1 MNVVI
6 YLRVSTRRQFESGNS
21 IAEQR
26 RAIEIYCR
34 AKGYNIVAIYIEE
47 GRSARSERRSVFQ
60 TMTLDLVSGKVKA
73 QAVILHNRARF
84 FRDVYGAKKY
94 ERMLER
100 KDIEIISLDVPTE
113 GMPPSTK
120 HFTVNMVD
128 AASQY
133 HSEFT
138 GFLTLAGMLGNA
150 RQGYY
155 NGGRPPYGYK
165 SVKAVNDM
173 GRLKSKLV
181 ISPSEKEIV
190 LRIFSLYMRGNGGGK
205 IAKQLN
211 HEKLYRRNGKEW
223 EKSNILDIISNPIY
237 KGEYTYNRRVSRTKK
252 PNPES
257 EWVRIEVEATVDEET
272 FNLTQRIRKQNAPQ
286 VTNPA
291 VVSSPTLLTG
301 LLKHGH
307 CGSSMT
313 LETGKS
319 GQYRYYNCRKFLR
332 SKSCRG
338 QRVSTEILDKEV
350 LEHITNKLFSPKRL
364 RLLLQEFAR
373 DMKKKKNNQN
383 TDETAIRSEIRENE
397 RELENVYMAIR
408 QGIVKQGNIDEVIE
422 KLKDEIES
430 LEIRL
435 NKVQREVRFRLPP
448 HVFSPKF
455 LERFQLRLEQ
465 ILSSDVP
472 LAKSYLK
479 LFLST
484 IKLKGRNVTLVAKK
498 DILLNALVRNDQ
510 PHLAGVP
517 TAGTVWLPG
526 QDSNLQPSG

>member
-1 MNVVI
+1 MDVVI

-21 IAEQR
+21 IPEQK

-34 AKGYNIVAIYIEE
+34 EKGHNIVEIYEE
-47 GRSARSERRSVFQ
+47 GGKSARSEKRSAFQ
-60 TMTLDLVSGKVKA
+60 AMTLDLVSGKVKA
-73 QAVILHNRARF
+73 QAVMLHNRARF

-100 KDIEIISLDVPTE
+100 EDIEIISLDIPTE
-113 GMPPSTK
+113 GMPPSAK

-155 NGGRPPYGYK
+155 NGGKPPYGYK
-165 SVKAVNDM
+165 SVKTLNDM
-173 GRLKSKLV
+173 GRLKSRLV

-190 LRIFSLYMRGNGGGK
+190 LRIFSLYMRGKGGGK

-223 EKSNILDIISNPIY
+223 EKSNVLDIISNPVY
-237 KGEYTYNRRVSRTKK
+237 KGEYTYNRRVSKTKK
-252 PNPES
+252 PNPEN

-272 FNLTQRIRKQNAPQ
+272 FNLAQRIRKQNAPQ

-301 LLKHGH
+301 LLEHGD

-313 LETGKS
+313 LETGKF

-332 SKSCRG
+332 SKSCGG
-338 QRVSTEILDKEV
+338 QRVPTELLDKEV
-350 LEHITNKLFSPKRL
+350 LEHITNKLFSTKRL

-373 DMKKKKNNQN
+373 DMKAKKNTQN
-383 TDETAIRSEIRENE
+383 TEETAIRSEIREKE
-397 RELENVYMAIR
+397 GELENVYLAIR
-408 QGIVKQGNIDEVIE
+408 RGIVKQGNIDEVIE
-422 KLKDEIES
+422 ELKGEIAFLQS
-430 LEIRL
+430 KL
-435 NKVQREVRFRLPP
+435 NKVQKEAKFRLPL

-455 LERFQLRLEQ
+455 LGRFQLRLKQ
-465 ILSSDVP
+465 ALTSDVP

-479 LFLST
+479 LFLKR
-484 IKLKGRNVTLVAKK
+484 IRLKGSNVTLVARK

-510 PHLAGVP
+510 YHLAGVP

-526 QDSNLQPSG
+526 LDSNL